1 MSLKI
6 LSGSANLPLA
16 ESIAK
21 KLGVQL
27 ARLILERFPDGEL
40 HVDVQESVRGYD
52 VYIIQPSC
60 PRVDEHL
67 LELLLMADACERAGA
82 ARLTA
87 VVPYFG
93 YARQDRR
100 GRGREPVS
108 ARVIADLIRTGGLER
123 VVVVDLHSAA
133 IEGAFSIPLE
143 HLTAVPMLAEAVRPW
158 IAARTV
164 IVAPDLGA
172 VKLAER
178 YGRLLQLPVAIVH
191 KTRVS
196 GEEVTVQAILG
207 EVKGQSVL
215 IVDDMISTGGTV
227 EAAIKA
233 LLAAGCASDFTVVA
247 SHALFVGPAVERFRR
262 LAVRRF
268 FVTDSVPVPTDVS
281 LPVQVVSLAPLL
293 AEIIERLHNDRSLG
307 DLIWHG

>member
-27 ARLILERFPDGEL
+27 ARLILERFPDSEL

-67 LELLLMADACERAGA
+67 LELLLIADACERAGA

-247 SHALFVGPAVERFRR
+247 SHALFVGSAVERFRR

>member
-1 MSLKI
+1 M
-6 LSGSANLPLA
+6 SGSANLPLA

-108 ARVIADLIRTGGLER
+108 VRVIADLIRTGGLER

-143 HLTAVPMLAEAVRPW
+143 HLTAVPTLAEAVRPW

-247 SHALFVGPAVERFRR
+247 SHALFVGSAVERFRR

>member
-108 ARVIADLIRTGGLER
+108 VRVIADLIRTGGLER

-143 HLTAVPMLAEAVRPW
+143 HLTAVPTLAEAVRPW

-247 SHALFVGPAVERFRR
+247 SHALFVGSAVERFRR

>member
-27 ARLILERFPDGEL
+27 ARLILERFPDSEL

-67 LELLLMADACERAGA
+67 LELLLIADACERAGA

-247 SHALFVGPAVERFRR
+247 SHALFVGSAVERFRR

-293 AEIIERLHNDRSLG
+293 AEIIERLHNNRSLG